1 MRWGVEMLARED
13 RPPLFASASIFIIGA
28 LFVVF
33 VAWASFAEVDEIARG
48 DGKVI
53 PASKTQIIQ
62 ASEAGV
68 VQEIAVTIGQVVKKN
83 DLIIRLDN
91 TLNTSSLG
99 EQQAK
104 ARALEVRIARLKYEQ
119 AGNLSG
125 PFPCPQDIQSVAPQ
139 ICDNEQKLLI
149 ARRGNFDNKLSVLK
163 SRLDQRE
170 RELAEA
176 QANSDRLTKNLVVS
190 DQEAKLVDAM
200 VKKGLMARTEQLRVE
215 REQTELNG
223 QLNLAGETIKKIK
236 SSITEAQLQV
246 EELGL
251 QLQQEALDDLTQAL
265 AELSVVDET
274 IRGATDKVARTD
286 IRSPVDGIVN
296 TLELNTVGAFV
307 QPGAVVAGIVPTSE
321 TLLVEARVSP
331 RDVAFIRPD
340 QEALIKVTAYDFSI
354 FGGIEGKVSNI
365 TADSL
370 VDQKTGEPYYQV
382 RVATDKST
390 LQRDGKAYSIIP
402 GMICS
407 VDIKTG
413 RKTILHYLLKPI
425 NKAREEAMSE
435 R

>member
-1 MRWGVEMLARED
+1 MLARED

-68 VQEIAVTIGQVVKKN
+68 VQEIAVKIGQVVRKN

-104 ARALEVRIARLKYEQ
+104 SRALEVRIARLKYEQ
-119 AGNLSG
+119 SGNLAG
-125 PFPCPQDIQSVAPQ
+125 PFPCPADIQSIAPQ
-139 ICDNEQKLLI
+139 ICDNEQKLLT
-149 ARRGNFDNKLSVLK
+149 ARRENFDNKLSVLK

-170 RELAEA
+170 KELDEA
-176 QANSDRLTKNLVVS
+176 AANSDRLTRNLAVS
-190 DQEAKLVDAM
+190 DQEAKLVGSM
-200 VKKGLMARTEQLRVE
+200 VKKGLMARTEQIRVE

-223 QLNLAGETIKKIK
+223 QLNLSGETVKKIR
-236 SSITEAQLQV
+236 STITEAQLQV
-246 EELGL
+246 DELGL
-251 QLQQEALDDLTQAL
+251 QLQQEALDELTQAL

-307 QPGAVVAGIVPTSE
+307 QPGSVVAGIVPTSE

-370 VDQKTGEPYYQV
+370 VDEKTGEPFYQV

-390 LQRDGKAYSIIP
+390 LERDGKAYSIIP

-413 RKTILHYLLKPI
+413 RKTILSYLLKPI
-425 NKAREEAMSE
+425 NKARQEAMSE

>member
-1 MRWGVEMLARED
+1 MLAKED

-68 VQEIAVTIGQVVKKN
+68 VQEIAVKIGQVVRKN

-104 ARALEVRIARLKYEQ
+104 SRALEVRIARLKYEQ
-119 AGNLSG
+119 SGNLAG
-125 PFPCPQDIQSVAPQ
+125 PFPCPADIQSIAPQ
-139 ICDNEQKLLI
+139 ICDNEQKLLT
-149 ARRGNFDNKLSVLK
+149 ARRENFDNKLSVLK

-170 RELAEA
+170 KELDEA
-176 QANSDRLTKNLVVS
+176 AANSDRLTKNLAVS
-190 DQEAKLVDAM
+190 DQEAKLVGSM
-200 VKKGLMARTEQLRVE
+200 VKKGLMARTEQIRVE

-223 QLNLAGETIKKIK
+223 QLNLSGETVKKIR
-236 SSITEAQLQV
+236 STITEAQLQV

-251 QLQQEALDDLTQAL
+251 QLQQEALDELTQAL

-307 QPGAVVAGIVPTSE
+307 QPGSVVAGIVPTSE
-321 TLLVEARVSP
+321 TLLIEARVSP

-370 VDQKTGEPYYQV
+370 VDEKTGEPFYQV

-390 LQRDGKAYSIIP
+390 LERDGKAYSIIP

-413 RKTILHYLLKPI
+413 RKTILSYLLKPI
-425 NKAREEAMSE
+425 NKARQEAMSE

>member
-1 MRWGVEMLARED
+1 MLARED
-13 RPPLFASASIFIIGA
+13 RPPLFASASVYIVGA
-28 LFVVF
+28 LFVAF
-33 VAWASFAEVDEIARG
+33 TAWASFAEVDEVARG

-62 ASEAGV
+62 ASEPGV
-68 VQEIAVTIGQVVKKN
+68 VQEIAVQIGQTVKKN

-91 TLNTSSLG
+91 SGNTSSLG
-99 EQQAK
+99 EEKAK
-104 ARALEVRIARLKYEQ
+104 ARALQARIARLQFEQ
-119 AGNLSG
+119 SGNVEGS
-125 PFPCPQDIQSVAPQ
+125 FPCPADIQKAAPE
-139 ICDNEQKLLI
+139 ICDNEQKLLV
-149 ARRGNFDNKLSVLK
+149 ARRDNFEVKLSVLK

-170 RELAEA
+170 KELDEA
-176 QANSDRLTKNLVVS
+176 NANSDRLSKSLAVT
-190 DQEAKLVDAM
+190 DQEAALIEPM
-200 VKKGLMARTEQLRVE
+200 VKKGLMARTEQIRVE
-215 REQTELNG
+215 REQTDLHG
-223 QLNLAGETIKKIK
+223 QLNLAGETIKKGQAA
-236 SSITEAQLQV
+236 ITEAQLQV
-246 EELGL
+246 NELGL
-251 QLQQEALDDLTQAL
+251 QLQQEALSDLTQAL
-265 AELSVVDET
+265 ADLSVVDET

-296 TLELNTVGAFV
+296 TLDVNTLGAFV

-331 RDVAFIRPD
+331 RDVAFIQPNQD
-340 QEALIKVTAYDFSI
+340 ALIKVTAYDFSI

-382 RVATDKST
+382 RVATEKST
-390 LQRDGKAYSIIP
+390 LTRNGKSYSIIP

-413 RKTILHYLLKPI
+413 RKTILNYLLKPI
-425 NKAREEAMSE
+425 NKARQEAMSE

>member
-1 MRWGVEMLARED
+1 MLARED

-28 LFVVF
+28 LFVSS
-33 VAWASFAEVDEIARG
+33 VAWASYAEVDEIARG
-48 DGKVI
+48 DGKII

-62 ASEAGV
+62 ASEPGV

-91 TLNTSSLG
+91 TFNTSSLG

-104 ARALEVRIARLKYEQ
+104 ARALQTRIARLKFEQ
-119 AGNLSG
+119 AGNLEG
-125 PFPCPQDIQSVAPQ
+125 AFPCPSEIQKVAPE

-149 ARRGNFDNKLSVLK
+149 ARRDNFEVKLSVLK

-170 RELAEA
+170 KELDEA
-176 QANSDRLTKNLVVS
+176 TANSDRLTKNLAVS
-190 DQEAKLVDAM
+190 DQETALVEGM

-223 QLNLAGETIKKIK
+223 QLALAGETTKKAK
-236 SSITEAQLQV
+236 SAITEAQLQV
-246 EELGL
+246 DELGL
-251 QLQQEALDDLTQAL
+251 QLQQEALSDLTQAL
-265 AELSVVDET
+265 ADLSVVDET

-296 TLELNTVGAFV
+296 TLDVNTLGAFV

-331 RDVAFIRPD
+331 RDVAFIRPGQD
-340 QEALIKVTAYDFSI
+340 ALIKVTAYDFSI

-382 RVATDKST
+382 RVATERST
-390 LQRDGKAYSIIP
+390 LTRDGKVYSIIP

-413 RKTILHYLLKPI
+413 RKTILTYLLKPI

>member
-1 MRWGVEMLARED
+1 MLARED
-13 RPPLFASASIFIIGA
+13 RPPLFATASIFIIGA
-28 LFVVF
+28 LFVAF
-33 VAWASFAEVDEIARG
+33 VAWSSFAEVDEIARG

-53 PASKTQIIQ
+53 PASKTQVIQ
-62 ASEAGV
+62 ASEPGV
-68 VQEIAVTIGQVVKKN
+68 VQEIAVKVGQVVRKN

-104 ARALEVRIARLKYEQ
+104 ARALQTRIARLKYEQ
-119 AGNLSG
+119 SG
-125 PFPCPQDIQSVAPQ
+125 SITGSFPCPQDIQSVAPE
-139 ICDNEQKLLI
+139 ICDNEQNLLV
-149 ARRGNFDNKLSVLK
+149 ARRENFDNKLSVLK

-170 RELAEA
+170 KELDEA
-176 QANSDRLTKNLVVS
+176 DANLDRLTKNLAVS
-190 DQEAKLVDAM
+190 DQQAKLVEGM
-200 VKKGLMARTEQLRVE
+200 VKKGLMARTEQLKVE
-215 REQTELNG
+215 QEQTELNG
-223 QLNLAGETIKKIK
+223 QLNLAGETIKKGK
-236 SSITEAQLQV
+236 SAITEAQLQV

-251 QLQQEALDDLTQAL
+251 QLKQEALDDLTQAL
-265 AELSVVDET
+265 ADLSVVDET

-296 TLELNTVGAFV
+296 TMELNTVGAFV
-307 QPGAVVAGIVPTSE
+307 QPGTVVAGIVPTSE

-340 QEALIKVTAYDFSI
+340 QDALIKVTAYDFSI

-382 RVATDKST
+382 RVSTDRST
-390 LQRDGKAYSIIP
+390 LERDGKVYSIIP

-413 RKTILHYLLKPI
+413 RKTILSYLLKPI
-425 NKAREEAMSE
+425 NKARQEAMSE

>member
-1 MRWGVEMLARED
+1 MGRKEMLAKED

-68 VQEIAVTIGQVVKKN
+68 VQEIAVKIGQVVRKN

-104 ARALEVRIARLKYEQ
+104 SRALEVRIARLKYEQ
-119 AGNLSG
+119 SGNLAG
-125 PFPCPQDIQSVAPQ
+125 PFPCPADIQSVAPQ

-149 ARRGNFDNKLSVLK
+149 ARRENFDNKLSVLK

-170 RELAEA
+170 KELDEA
-176 QANSDRLTKNLVVS
+176 AANSERLTRNLAVS
-190 DQEAKLVDAM
+190 DEEAKLVRSM
-200 VKKGLMARTEQLRVE
+200 VKKGLMARTEQIRVE

-223 QLNLAGETIKKIK
+223 QLNLSGETVKKIR
-236 SSITEAQLQV
+236 STITEAQLQV

-251 QLQQEALDDLTQAL
+251 QLQQEALDELTQAL

-307 QPGAVVAGIVPTSE
+307 QPGSVVAGIVPTSE

-370 VDQKTGEPYYQV
+370 VDEKTGEPFYQV

-390 LQRDGKAYSIIP
+390 LERDGKAYSIIP

-413 RKTILHYLLKPI
+413 RKTILSYLLKPI
-425 NKAREEAMSE
+425 NKARQEAMSE

>member
-1 MRWGVEMLARED
+1 MLARED

-28 LFVVF
+28 LFASS

-48 DGKVI
+48 DGKII

-62 ASEAGV
+62 ASEPGV

-91 TLNTSSLG
+91 TFNTSSLG

-104 ARALEVRIARLKYEQ
+104 ARALQTRIARLKFEQ
-119 AGNLSG
+119 TGNLEG
-125 PFPCPQDIQSVAPQ
+125 AFPCPPEIQKVAPE

-149 ARRGNFDNKLSVLK
+149 ARRDNFEVKLSVLK

-170 RELAEA
+170 KELDEA
-176 QANSDRLTKNLVVS
+176 NANADRLTKNLAVS
-190 DQEAKLVDAM
+190 DQEAKLVEAM

-223 QLNLAGETIKKIK
+223 QLALAGETIKKAK
-236 SSITEAQLQV
+236 SAITEAKLQV
-246 EELGL
+246 DELGL
-251 QLQQEALDDLTQAL
+251 QLQQEALSDLTQAL
-265 AELSVVDET
+265 ADLSVVDET

-296 TLELNTVGAFV
+296 TLDINTVGAFV

-331 RDVAFIRPD
+331 RDVAFIRPGQD
-340 QEALIKVTAYDFSI
+340 ALIKVTAYDFSI

-390 LQRDGKAYSIIP
+390 LTRDGKTYSIIP

-413 RKTILHYLLKPI
+413 RKTILTYLMKPI

>member
-1 MRWGVEMLARED
+1 MLARED

-68 VQEIAVTIGQVVKKN
+68 VQEIAVKIGQVVRKN

-104 ARALEVRIARLKYEQ
+104 SRALEVRIARLKYEQ
-119 AGNLSG
+119 SGNLTG
-125 PFPCPQDIQSVAPQ
+125 PFLCPTDIQSIAPQ
-139 ICDNEQKLLI
+139 ICENEQKLLT
-149 ARRGNFDNKLSVLK
+149 ARRENFDNKLSVLK

-170 RELAEA
+170 KELDEA
-176 QANSDRLTKNLVVS
+176 AANSDRLTRNLAVS
-190 DQEAKLVDAM
+190 DQEAKLVGSM
-200 VKKGLMARTEQLRVE
+200 VKKGLMARTEQIRVE

-223 QLNLAGETIKKIK
+223 QLNLSGETVKKIR
-236 SSITEAQLQV
+236 STITEAQLQV
-246 EELGL
+246 DELGL
-251 QLQQEALDDLTQAL
+251 QLQQEALDELTQAL

-307 QPGAVVAGIVPTSE
+307 QPGSVVAGIVPTSE
-321 TLLVEARVSP
+321 TLLIEARVSP

-370 VDQKTGEPYYQV
+370 VDEKTGEPFYQV

-390 LQRDGKAYSIIP
+390 LERDGKAYSIIP

-413 RKTILHYLLKPI
+413 RKTILSYLLKPI
-425 NKAREEAMSE
+425 NKARQEAMSE

>member
-1 MRWGVEMLARED
+1 MLARED
-13 RPPLFASASIFIIGA
+13 RPPLFATASIFIIGA
-28 LFVVF
+28 LFAAF
-33 VAWASFAEVDEIARG
+33 VAWSSFAEVDEIARG

-53 PASKTQIIQ
+53 PASKTQVIQ
-62 ASEAGV
+62 ASEPGV
-68 VQEIAVTIGQVVKKN
+68 VQEIAVKVGQVVRKN

-104 ARALEVRIARLKYEQ
+104 ARALQTRIARLKYEQ
-119 AGNLSG
+119 SG
-125 PFPCPQDIQSVAPQ
+125 SITGSFPCPQDIQSVAPE
-139 ICDNEQKLLI
+139 ICDNEQNLLV
-149 ARRGNFDNKLSVLK
+149 ARRENFDNKLSVLK

-170 RELAEA
+170 KELDEA
-176 QANSDRLTKNLVVS
+176 NANLDRLIKNLAVS
-190 DQEAKLVDAM
+190 DQQAKLVEAM
-200 VKKGLMARTEQLRVE
+200 VKKGLMARTEQLKVE
-215 REQTELNG
+215 QEQTELNG
-223 QLNLAGETIKKIK
+223 QLNLAGETIKKGK
-236 SSITEAQLQV
+236 SAITEAQLQV

-251 QLQQEALDDLTQAL
+251 QLKQEALDDLTQAL
-265 AELSVVDET
+265 ADLSVVDET

-296 TLELNTVGAFV
+296 TMELNTVGAFV
-307 QPGAVVAGIVPTSE
+307 QPGTVVAGIVPTSE

-340 QEALIKVTAYDFSI
+340 QDALIKVTAYDFSI

-382 RVATDKST
+382 RVSTDRST
-390 LQRDGKAYSIIP
+390 LERDGKAYSIIP

-413 RKTILHYLLKPI
+413 RKTILSYLLKPI
-425 NKAREEAMSE
+425 NKARQEAMSE

>member
-1 MRWGVEMLARED
+1 MLAKED
-13 RPPLFASASIFIIGA
+13 RPPLFASASIFIVGA
-28 LFVVF
+28 LFVAF

-62 ASEAGV
+62 ASEPGV
-68 VQEIAVTIGQVVKKN
+68 VQEIAVKIGQVVKKN

-119 AGNLSG
+119 SGNLSG
-125 PFPCPQDIQSVAPQ
+125 PFPCPEDIQAAAPQ

-170 RELAEA
+170 KELDEA
-176 QANSDRLTKNLVVS
+176 TANTDRLTKNLVVS
-190 DQEAKLVDAM
+190 DQEAKLVEAM
-200 VKKGLMARTEQLRVE
+200 VKKGLMARTEQIRVE
-215 REQTELNG
+215 REQAELNG
-223 QLNLAGETIKKIK
+223 QLNLAGETVKRIK

-265 AELSVVDET
+265 ADLSVVDET

-340 QEALIKVTAYDFSI
+340 QDALIKVTAYDFSI

-382 RVATDKST
+382 RVATEKST
-390 LQRDGKAYSIIP
+390 LERDGKAYSIIP

-413 RKTILHYLLKPI
+413 RKTILSYLLKPI
-425 NKAREEAMSE
+425 NKARQEAMSE

>member
-1 MRWGVEMLARED
+1 MLARED

-68 VQEIAVTIGQVVKKN
+68 VQEIAVTIGQIVKKN

-125 PFPCPQDIQSVAPQ
+125 PFPCPQDIQSIAPQ

-170 RELAEA
+170 KELAEA
-176 QANSDRLTKNLVVS
+176 IANSDRLTKNLAVS

-223 QLNLAGETIKKIK
+223 QLNLAGETVKKAK
-236 SSITEAQLQV
+236 AAITEAQLQV

-390 LQRDGKAYSIIP
+390 LLRDGKAYSIIP

>member
-1 MRWGVEMLARED
+1 MLARED
-13 RPPLFASASIFIIGA
+13 RPPFFASASIFIIGA
-28 LFVVF
+28 LFASS

-48 DGKVI
+48 DGKII

-62 ASEAGV
+62 ASEPGV
-68 VQEIAVTIGQVVKKN
+68 VQEIAVKIGQVVKKN

-91 TLNTSSLG
+91 TFNTSSLG

-104 ARALEVRIARLKYEQ
+104 ARALRTRIARLQFEQ
-119 AGNLSG
+119 TGDLKGA
-125 PFPCPQDIQSVAPQ
+125 FPCPPEIQTVAPE

-149 ARRGNFDNKLSVLK
+149 ARRDNFEVKLSVLK

-170 RELAEA
+170 KELDEA
-176 QANSDRLTKNLVVS
+176 NANADRLTKNLAVS
-190 DQEAKLVDAM
+190 DQEAKLVEAM

-223 QLNLAGETIKKIK
+223 QLVLAGETIKKARSAIM
-236 SSITEAQLQV
+236 EAKLQV
-246 EELGL
+246 DELGL
-251 QLQQEALDDLTQAL
+251 QLQQEALGDLTQAL
-265 AELSVVDET
+265 ADLSVVDET

-296 TLELNTVGAFV
+296 TLDINTVGAFV

-331 RDVAFIRPD
+331 RDVAFIRPGQD
-340 QEALIKVTAYDFSI
+340 ALIKVTAYDFSI

-390 LQRDGKAYSIIP
+390 LVRDGKTYSIIP

-413 RKTILHYLLKPI
+413 RKTILTYLMKPI

>member
-1 MRWGVEMLARED
+1 MLARED
-13 RPPLFASASIFIIGA
+13 RPPFFASASIFIIGA
-28 LFVVF
+28 LFVAF
-33 VAWASFAEVDEIARG
+33 VGWASFAEVDEIARG

-62 ASEAGV
+62 ASEPGV
-68 VQEIAVTIGQVVKKN
+68 VQEIAVKIGQVVKKN

-119 AGNLSG
+119 SGNLTGS
-125 PFPCPQDIQSVAPQ
+125 FPCPDDIQAAAPQ

-149 ARRGNFDNKLSVLK
+149 ARRENFDNKLSVLK

-170 RELAEA
+170 KELD
-176 QANSDRLTKNLVVS
+176 QAMADSDRLTKNLAIS
-190 DQEAKLVDAM
+190 DQETKLVEAM
-200 VKKGLMARTEQLRVE
+200 VKKGLMARTEQIRVE
-215 REQTELNG
+215 REQTELHG
-223 QLNLAGETIKKIK
+223 QLNLAGETIKKAK
-236 SSITEAQLQV
+236 SAITEAQLQV

-251 QLQQEALDDLTQAL
+251 QLQQEALIDLTQAL
-265 AELSVVDET
+265 ADLSVVDET

-296 TLELNTVGAFV
+296 TLEFNTVGAFV
-307 QPGAVVAGIVPTSE
+307 QPGVIVAGIVPTSE

-382 RVATDKST
+382 RVATETST
-390 LQRDGKAYSIIP
+390 LERDGKAYSIIP

-413 RKTILHYLLKPI
+413 RKTILTYLLKPI

>member
-1 MRWGVEMLARED
+1 MLARED

-68 VQEIAVTIGQVVKKN
+68 VQEIAVTIGQIVKKN

-125 PFPCPQDIQSVAPQ
+125 PFPCPPDIQSVAPQ

-149 ARRGNFDNKLSVLK
+149 ARRENFDNKLSVLK

-176 QANSDRLTKNLVVS
+176 VANSDRLTKNLVVS

-223 QLNLAGETIKKIK
+223 QLNLAGETIKKAK
-236 SSITEAQLQV
+236 AAITEAQLQV

-265 AELSVVDET
+265 ADLSVVDET

-382 RVATDKST
+382 RVSTDKST
-390 LQRDGKAYSIIP
+390 LERDGKAYSIIP

>member
-1 MRWGVEMLARED
+1 MFARED
-13 RPPLFASASIFIIGA
+13 RPPLFASASVYIIGA
-28 LFVVF
+28 LFVAF
-33 VAWASFAEVDEIARG
+33 TAWASFAEVDEIARG

-68 VQEIAVTIGQVVKKN
+68 VQEIAVKIGQTVRKN

-91 TLNTSSLG
+91 TGNTSSLG
-99 EQQAK
+99 EEQAK
-104 ARALEVRIARLKYEQ
+104 ARALQARIARLKYEQ
-119 AGNLSG
+119 AGNLEG
-125 PFPCPQDIQSVAPQ
+125 AFPCPSDIQKIAPE
-139 ICDNEQKLLI
+139 ICDNEQKLLV
-149 ARRGNFDNKLSVLK
+149 ARRDNFQVKLSVLK

-170 RELAEA
+170 KELDEA
-176 QANSDRLTKNLVVS
+176 TANSDRLSKSLAVS
-190 DQEAKLVDAM
+190 DQETALVEPM
-200 VKKGLMARTEQLRVE
+200 VKKGLMAKTEQIRVE
-215 REQTELNG
+215 REQTDLRG
-223 QLNLAGETIKKIK
+223 QLNLAGETIKKSK
-236 SSITEAQLQV
+236 AAITEAQLQV
-246 EELGL
+246 DELGL
-251 QLQQEALDDLTQAL
+251 QLQQEALSDLTQAL
-265 AELSVVDET
+265 ADLSVVDET

-296 TLELNTVGAFV
+296 TLDVNTLGAFV

-331 RDVAFIRPD
+331 RDVAFIQPD
-340 QEALIKVTAYDFSI
+340 QDALIKVTAYDFSI

-382 RVATDKST
+382 RVATEKST
-390 LQRDGKAYSIIP
+390 LQRNGKTYSIIP

-413 RKTILHYLLKPI
+413 RKTILNYLLKPI
-425 NKAREEAMSE
+425 NKARQEAMSE

>member
-1 MRWGVEMLARED
+1 MLARED

-68 VQEIAVTIGQVVKKN
+68 VQEIAVTIGQIVKKN

-125 PFPCPQDIQSVAPQ
+125 PFPCPPDIQSVAPQ

-176 QANSDRLTKNLVVS
+176 VANSDRLTKNLVVS

>member
-1 MRWGVEMLARED
+1 MLARED
-13 RPPLFASASIFIIGA
+13 RPPLFATASIFIIGA
-28 LFVVF
+28 LFVAF
-33 VAWASFAEVDEIARG
+33 VAWSSFAEVDEIARG

-53 PASKTQIIQ
+53 PASKTQVIQ
-62 ASEAGV
+62 ASEPGV
-68 VQEIAVTIGQVVKKN
+68 VQEIAVKVGQVVRKN

-104 ARALEVRIARLKYEQ
+104 ARALQTRIARLKYEQ
-119 AGNLSG
+119 SG
-125 PFPCPQDIQSVAPQ
+125 SITGSFPCPQDIQSVAPE
-139 ICDNEQKLLI
+139 ICDNEQNLLV
-149 ARRGNFDNKLSVLK
+149 ARRENFDNKLSVLK

-170 RELAEA
+170 KELDEA
-176 QANSDRLTKNLVVS
+176 DANLDRLTKNLAVS
-190 DQEAKLVDAM
+190 DQQAKLVEGM
-200 VKKGLMARTEQLRVE
+200 VKKGLMARTEQLKVE
-215 REQTELNG
+215 QEQTELNG
-223 QLNLAGETIKKIK
+223 QLNLAGETIKKGK
-236 SSITEAQLQV
+236 SAITEAQLQV

-251 QLQQEALDDLTQAL
+251 QLKQEALDDLTQAL
-265 AELSVVDET
+265 ADLSVVDET

-296 TLELNTVGAFV
+296 TMELNTVGAFV
-307 QPGAVVAGIVPTSE
+307 QPGTVVAGIVPTSE

-340 QEALIKVTAYDFSI
+340 QDALIKVTAYDFSI

-382 RVATDKST
+382 RVSTDRST
-390 LQRDGKAYSIIP
+390 LERDGKAYSIIP

-413 RKTILHYLLKPI
+413 RKTILSYLLKPI
-425 NKAREEAMSE
+425 NKARQEAMSE

>member
-1 MRWGVEMLARED
+1 MFARED

-28 LFVVF
+28 LFVSF
-33 VAWASFAEVDEIARG
+33 VGWASFAEVDEIARG

-68 VQEIAVTIGQVVKKN
+68 VQEIAVKIGQVVKKN

-91 TLNTSSLG
+91 TVNTSSLG

-104 ARALEVRIARLKYEQ
+104 ARALQVRIARLKFEQ
-119 AGNLSG
+119 AGSLSG
-125 PFPCPQDIQSVAPQ
+125 PFPCPAEIQSVAPE

-149 ARRGNFDNKLSVLK
+149 ARRQNFDIKLSVLK

-170 RELAEA
+170 KELNEA
-176 QANSDRLTKNLVVS
+176 TANADRLTKNLVIS
-190 DQEAKLVDAM
+190 DQEAKLVEAM
-200 VKKGLMARTEQLRVE
+200 VKKGLMARTEQIRVDG
-215 REQTELNG
+215 QQAELNG
-223 QLNLAGETIKKIK
+223 QLNLAGETIKKAK
-236 SSITEAQLQV
+236 GAITEAQLQV
-246 EELGL
+246 DELGL

-296 TLELNTVGAFV
+296 TMELNTVGAFV

-331 RDVAFIRPD
+331 RDVAFIRENQD
-340 QEALIKVTAYDFSI
+340 ALIKVTAYDFSI

-382 RVATDKST
+382 RVATDTST
-390 LQRDGKAYSIIP
+390 LERDGKAYSIIP

-413 RKTILHYLLKPI
+413 RKTILNYLLKPI
-425 NKAREEAMSE
+425 NKARQEAMSE

>member
-1 MRWGVEMLARED
+1 MLARED

-68 VQEIAVTIGQVVKKN
+68 VQEIAVTIGQIVKKN

-125 PFPCPQDIQSVAPQ
+125 PFPCPPDIQSIAPQ

-149 ARRGNFDNKLSVLK
+149 ARRENFDNKLSVLK

-176 QANSDRLTKNLVVS
+176 VANSDRLTKNLVVS

-265 AELSVVDET
+265 ADLSVVDET

-382 RVATDKST
+382 RVSTDKST
-390 LQRDGKAYSIIP
+390 LERDGKAYSIIP